1 MSRCSQKKISLSRLF
16 TITIGTA
23 VFLFLASSNS
33 YANHPVFVEGN
44 CLAVPVGTNSVTT
57 NGTCGDYDGDGRIGT
72 AEDNDGDNVFGTLEA
87 ANGVT
92 GANNNG
98 TITIVTS
105 GVFNPVNFQL
115 SGNITLQAAPG
126 VTAIIDAVLAGDP
139 TNNNAVRQSG
149 TGISILAS
157 SFRRIAVRNITVKNF
172 RTGIII
178 QNAYA
183 TLENV
188 KIENNV
194 DYGVRVQATSTVSI
208 MNSSITSTGYRQS
221 AAGDFPN
228 TSTPAP
234 GFGLSFEGASSGN
247 IVSSNVSNNFAR
259 GIDNS
264 GTGNVCVSQSSLIN
278 NGVNIG
284 GAVTFS
290 ANGCFQ

>member
-1 MSRCSQKKISLSRLF
+1 MSKWVQKKINFSRFL
-16 TITIGTA
+16 A
-23 VFLFLASSNS
+23 VTFGLAAFLFLASTNS

-44 CLAVPVGTNSVTT
+44 CLAVPVGANSVTT

-72 AEDNDGDNVFGTLEA
+72 AEDNDGDNIFGTLEV

-157 SFRRIAVRNITVKNF
+157 SFRRVAVRNITVKNF

-183 TLENV
+183 ILENV
-188 KIENNV
+188 KVENNV

-208 MNSSITSTGYRQS
+208 MNSSITSTGFRQS
-221 AAGDFPN
+221 GAGDFPN
-228 TSTPAP
+228 TSMPAP
-234 GFGLSFEGASSGN
+234 GYGLSFEGSSLGN
-247 IVSSNVSNNFAR
+247 IVSSNVTNNFAR

-264 GTGNVCVSQSSLIN
+264 GTGNVCVSQSSLLN

-284 GAVTFS
+284 GSVTFS